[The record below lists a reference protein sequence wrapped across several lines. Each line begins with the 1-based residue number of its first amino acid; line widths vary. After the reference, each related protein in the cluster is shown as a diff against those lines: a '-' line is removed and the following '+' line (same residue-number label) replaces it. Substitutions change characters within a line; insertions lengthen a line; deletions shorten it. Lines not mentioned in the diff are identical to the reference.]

1 MVQGQNHMDP
11 GVMYWAETKAPLRT
25 DSVWQALPVADEVA
39 VELSARGLDRSRL
52 EVEVCSA
59 LGDYASEA
67 FADLVVMRLRMAI
80 GMH

>member
-1 MVQGQNHMDP
+1 MLNANDCESPAHL
-11 GVMYWAETKAPLRT
+11 YWAETKAPLRT

-39 VELSARGLDRSRL
+39 VELSARGLDLSRL

-59 LGDYASEA
+59 LGDYASET
-67 FADLVVMRLRMAI
+67 FAGLVVMRLRMAI